1 MASDELDLLRKME
14 ARLLREYEAA
24 EAEDMPDYLHKWD
37 DWRAVY
43 SAIETIDKLPTTAD
57 GVPVV
62 PGMTEVYFRDVY
74 DKEWVCDTAEV
85 TVYHSFYDD
94 ITIIQGEQFSEHC
107 YSTESAARAAKE
119 AQDA

>member
-57 GVPVV
+57 EDNNPEPEG
-62 PGMTEVYFRDVY
+62 D
-74 DKEWVCDTAEV
+74 
-85 TVYHSFYDD
+85 
-94 ITIIQGEQFSEHC
+94 
-107 YSTESAARAAKE
+107 
-119 AQDA
+119 